1 MTETVLSSHQT
12 EEKADD
18 ETEKTGREDTSDVK
32 VELPE
37 DRDSSSDDED
47 SDGGKLRL
55 WWEVLG
61 AGRKLMTT
69 PRGHQWC

>member
-55 WWEVLG
+55 W
-61 AGRKLMTT
+61 
-69 PRGHQWC
+69 